1 MPLDNLLELLSNP
14 ANEIATSEFAVLSDL
29 THAEL
34 ESFRDIWDQCGE
46 DQQTWIISTLVEMTE
61 ESTELDFC
69 SIFKLGLKSNQEI
82 VVSKCIGGL
91 WEYEDRSIIPE
102 FIEILFS
109 NNPPDLRASSA
120 EALGKFASLS
130 QDNKLLQEDAN
141 IVYESLISILSDE
154 NEHMEVR
161 RRSLESAA
169 GFNGEEIE
177 EYIKWAYS
185 SGDSDLKSSSIYAMG
200 QSGETIW
207 LPILLIELKSIEP
220 FIRYESARACGALG
234 EDDVVPHLEE
244 LLQDE
249 DTEVQLAAIESLGNI
264 GGNVAKQ
271 ILSRL
276 IDDCE
281 PEFEQSVALAL
292 ESAEFLQDPMAF

>member
-14 ANEIATSEFAVLSDL
+14 SNEIATSEFSVLSDL
-29 THAEL
+29 TNNEL
-34 ESFRDIWDQCGE
+34 ESFRNIWDKCGE
-46 DQQTWIISTLVEMTE
+46 DQQTWIVSTLVDMSE
-61 ESTELDFC
+61 ESTELDFS
-69 SIFKLGLKSNQEI
+69 SIFKLGLKSTQEI
-82 VVSKCIGGL
+82 VVSKSIEGL
-91 WEYEDRSIIPE
+91 WEYEDRSVIPE

-120 EALGKFASLS
+120 EALGRFASLT
-130 QDNKLLQEDAN
+130 QDNKLLQTDAD
-141 IVYESLISILSDE
+141 IVYESLMSVLSDE
-154 NEHMEVR
+154 GEHMEVR
-161 RRSLESAA
+161 RRSLESVS
-169 GFNGEEIE
+169 GFNGEEIQ

-244 LLQDE
+244 MLQDE
-249 DTEVQLAAIESLGNI
+249 DTQVQLAAIEALGNI
-264 GGNVAKQ
+264 GGNTAKQ

-276 IDDCE
+276 SEDCE
-281 PEFEQSVALAL
+281 PEFEESVALAL
-292 ESAEFLQDPMAF
+292 ESAEFLQDPLAF

>member
-102 FIEILFS
+102 FIEILCS

-161 RRSLESAA
+161 RRSLESAS